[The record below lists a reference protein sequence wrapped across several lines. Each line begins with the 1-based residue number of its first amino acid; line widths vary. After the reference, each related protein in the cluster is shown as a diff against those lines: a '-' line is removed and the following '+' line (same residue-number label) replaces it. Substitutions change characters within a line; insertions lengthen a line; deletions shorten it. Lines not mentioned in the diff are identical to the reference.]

1 MTNPSPDL
9 IRQVEADPR
18 VEDLAML
25 VRRLVRKLDKECP
38 GTDLA
43 PQALDYLKRKGLAS
57 SPLRVDTAVQ
67 VEAESVDSPEFRKA
81 LAEYLRASDDPSSC
95 VNDDIKALTAH
106 IDSIIT
112 ARVAAEREQIATMSF
127 DLSMVSGDA
136 FQEGAAYGI
145 GKYRMAIRALAASQ
159 AAPAKAEGWQ
169 LVPVK
174 PTPEMLHALY
184 VTPDFVGS
192 TIIRHSVDKLPDA
205 YRAMLA
211 AAPSTPAKEST

>member
-1 MTNPSPDL
+1 MNPSPDL
-9 IRQVEADPR
+9 IR
-18 VEDLAML
+18 
-25 VRRLVRKLDKECP
+25 
-38 GTDLA
+38 
-43 PQALDYLKRKGLAS
+43 
-57 SPLRVDTAVQ
+57 Q

-159 AAPAKAEGWQ
+159 AAPAKAEGWISCD
-169 LVPVK
+169 
-174 PTPEMLHALY
+174 TA
-184 VTPDFVGS
+184 
-192 TIIRHSVDKLPDA
+192 LPDDNQTVA
-205 YRAMLA
+205 ILYWPYDNRENAQIVGA
-211 AAPSTPAKEST
+211 AIHIDGTFYNHEGEDHHPPSHWCAIPAAPSTPAKEPT